1 MKRSALYII
10 NPASGMG
17 RQKDIK
23 QILRKEIAENNWD
36 AEIVFSKKPQH
47 AAQLS
52 REAAG
57 RYDVIVAVGGDGT
70 VNEIGRELIGSSTA
84 LGIIP
89 TGSGNG
95 LARFLHM
102 PFKVN
107 KAIQVIQQGFS
118 KEIDVIKLNDY
129 YSLNVAG
136 IGFDAYISHKFAEKK
151 KRGPLAYMQLISK
164 EFSRYKSETYHL
176 NIDGEK
182 LELEAF
188 LISFANS
195 SQYGN
200 NFHIAPGASI
210 DDGLIDVCL
219 IRDFPKY
226 SAPALLISLVDQS
239 IDKSKYDKIVKARKI
254 TIQQNKSLLGHV
266 DGEPVAFG
274 NTLNIE
280 IMPLSLKVIV
290 PPVHLRQNPTLLQPL
305 MEMIPLGG

>member
-1 MKRSALYII
+1 MKSSALYII
-10 NPASGMG
+10 NPASGIG
-17 RQKDIK
+17 RQKDTEKIIRSEMDE
-23 QILRKEIAENNWD
+23 QHWDSEI
-36 AEIVFSKKPQH
+36 IISKKAGH
-47 AAQLS
+47 AAQIS

-57 RYDVIVAVGGDGT
+57 QYDIVVAVGGDGT
-70 VNEIGRELIGSSTA
+70 VNEVGRGLIGSSSA

-95 LARFLHM
+95 LARFLQM

-107 KAIQVIQQGFS
+107 KAIQVIQQNLI
-118 KEIDVIKLNDY
+118 KEIDVIKLNNH

-136 IGFDAYISHKFAEKK
+136 IGFDAFISHKFAEKK
-151 KRGPLAYMQLISK
+151 KRGPLTYMQLISK
-164 EFSRYKSETYHL
+164 EFPKYKSATYQL
-176 NIDGEK
+176 NIDGENM
-182 LELEAF
+182 EIEAF

-239 IDKSKYDKIVKARKI
+239 IDKSKYDKIVKARHISINHSKP
-254 TIQQNKSLLGHV
+254 LLGHV
-266 DGEPVAFG
+266 DGEPVKFG
-274 NTLNIE
+274 KDLQIE
-280 IMPLSLKVIV
+280 ILPLSLKVAV
-290 PPVHLRQNPTLLQPL
+290 PPAHLRQNPTLLQPL
-305 MEMIPLGG
+305 MEIIPLGI